1 MLSLGSELELIE
13 ACLGSW
19 FPLPP
24 ALFMN
29 SRAFLIVIF
38 FTLNLNVL
46 ADGPADNVPD
56 KVRRVPPAGIAIQAS
71 DRTAL
76 ETGVAELG
84 REVDSLRAALKNKP
98 ALLDL
103 LPDVQIYHN
112 AVRYALAY
120 DEFYKTNDSQVAR
133 ALLRQGMERAGLLR
147 DGKSPWTTATG
158 LVARGYLS
166 KVDGSVQP
174 YGLVVPASY
183 QANSTQPYRL
193 DFWFHGRGENLTELD
208 FINGRQRSP
217 GEFTPPNAL
226 VLHLYGRYC
235 NGNRFAGE
243 TDLFEA
249 LANVRKYYPIDAN
262 RLVVRGFSLGGAA
275 CWHFAAHHPGLWAA
289 AAPGAGFSETA
300 DFLKVY
306 QSEVLKP
313 TWYEEKLWHLYDA
326 TDYAVNLFNCPTVAY
341 SGEIDKQ
348 KQAADM
354 MATALVAE
362 HMELTHIIGPQTAH
376 RYHPQAKE
384 EVNRRID
391 SIVEQGRN
399 RLPRKV
405 RFTTWTL
412 RYNECLWVT
421 VDGLEEHWER
431 ARVDADILNENEV
444 KITTKNVSAL
454 TLSMPSGLCPL
465 NNTRKPKVS
474 LNGMELEGP
483 AVLSDR
489 SWVAHFRKDG
499 SKWALVPSVDQ
510 GPLHKR
516 HGLQG
521 PIDDAFM
528 DSFIMVRPTGK
539 ALNEKVGAWASSE
552 QVHAIEHW
560 RRQFRGEARVKD
572 DRDITDVDI
581 AEHNLIL
588 WGDPQSNT
596 LLGKIAARLPIR
608 WDASGVHTGEA
619 IYPADRYAAVMIYPN
634 PLNPKRYIVLNS
646 GFTFREY
653 DYLNNARQVPKLP
666 DFAVVDLNTP
676 VSSRAPGGITIAGFF
691 NEAWEMSKAH
701 KSR

>member
-1 MLSLGSELELIE
+1 
-13 ACLGSW
+13 
-19 FPLPP
+19 
-24 ALFMN
+24 MN

-120 DEFYKTNDSQVAR
+120 DEFYKTNDLQVAR
-133 ALLRQGMERAGLLR
+133 TLLRQGMERAGLLR

-183 QANSTQPYRL
+183 QANSTHPYRL